1 MHLTTI
7 RTSFLFIKLRMV
19 KKERKEKT
27 LLSVRLLIISA
38 FPEFIKLSEISTLIL
53 MYQQALL
60 QLKTKMKTWKVEWS

>member
-1 MHLTTI
+1 MA
-7 RTSFLFIKLRMV
+7 
-19 KKERKEKT
+19 KKERKEET

>member
-53 MYQQALL
+53 MY
-60 QLKTKMKTWKVEWS
+60 